1 MLSSGASTSDS
12 VSRSGDASEDDGNSS
27 DGNSSDASQD
37 ASAADAARALFVS
50 AVERDALSSLSRTTR
65 EAVAGATAC
74 VCAGLD
80 GDGDA
85 ALDVLRLVVID
96 ALALDEANLRAVQ
109 PLVTA
114 PASLEDLNRGVQ
126 SARDAFVRPFEVKSP
141 ATETPFEG
149 DTERHKCLDAG
160 RDDPV
165 AAREPIDWSVVIA
178 SLIVKTAA
186 IGKHDARVS
195 ACFKRL
201 SVAARINWRPVAAFE
216 DLLARKLRDALD
228 ENETSVARSDA
239 RETSA
244 PSSPVDEKKTDP
256 LPRRDAWRD
265 VKISKKTRSVS
276 RRRKDAFSF
285 SAMRAT
291 VKDMGYGRAAAVGAA
306 AAFGGGLMFVTGG
319 AAAPAVLAS
328 LASLSAA
335 GGLIGAVAL
344 SAGTLVSSFGGATG
358 IAYALGGV
366 GAGLTG
372 WRFARRLEGL
382 SQFAFLPLRGTDEGM
397 RVFLYVPGFLRDP
410 GDLFKSFGKRDG
422 VYSAVVEVPADRSG
436 SERTGV
442 GSSERTSGENPG
454 TRGENSSGK
463 KDEAE
468 AEAEAENVEPKTSP
482 WRVLSDAV
490 ALRSLTSLLF
500 DTSAGET
507 DGDVN
512 GEETKCL
519 RDEAKNASSSVDVS
533 SVGLRLDVVGDGEV
547 FVSSVVPG
555 GIADAAGV
563 AEGSVLVSAAF
574 VRDDDESSSSDDDDD
589 DDDDECASKE
599 DEDSKDSSKHE
610 DSKAK
615 KKKES
620 SSFLRCGAGAGDAR
634 AVAALFARAAKK
646 KSAAREGGERR
657 PSRSVELRLRRN
669 LSRGADVDALAR
681 RRARRVAESE
691 NGAGTEKLDA
701 LASTNPLSSK
711 STASLGETLDS
722 GSGGVAENLGSPRD
736 VNQSSVSRAWPLPRG
751 AQFVVAWEH
760 ALLMD
765 LGGAMSAFGRAA
777 MTRYVG
783 AQAVAHTSLAAL
795 ASAVAWPV
803 TLLNA
808 GGFID
813 SPWALAEARSKDA
826 GRALAKAL
834 LEGSASGARRPVTI
848 VAYSLGCDVV
858 RAACACL
865 LEAEEEA
872 ISEARNRNADR
883 STGRRE
889 DESEEASDTNEEL
902 SKEKKNAAPRNE
914 KSGLGLIQ
922 DLVFVGAPLDAS
934 FETWSCLAARHDRA
948 RGERGRLRRPIARA
962 DIFKHL
968 QREGFFARRRLD
980 ASFPVP
986 EKNLGAS
993 AGRRGVDARGP
1004 PRGGERGRGRGVRR
1018 ARRDPGQN
1026 GRHPAGRGAGRVTRE
1041 GYR

>member
-178 SLIVKTAA
+178 SLIVKTASL
-186 IGKHDARVS
+186 GKHDARVS

-244 PSSPVDEKKTDP
+244 ETSAPSSPEKKNEKKNDP
-256 LPRRDAWRD
+256 LPKRDAWRD
-265 VKISKKTRSVS
+265 VKISKTTRSVS

-422 VYSAVVEVPADRSG
+422 VYSAVVEVPAEASFRS
-436 SERTGV
+436 SEGV

-468 AEAEAENVEPKTSP
+468 AEAEEENVEPKTSP

-500 DTSAGET
+500 DTGAGET

-808 GGFID
+808 GAFID

-934 FETWSCLAARHDRA
+934 FETWSCLRQVTTGRVVNAGDFGDLSLAPTSSNIFNA
-948 RGERGRLRRPIARA
+948 KASSRGGDWMLRFLFRKKTWA
-962 DIFKHL
+962 L
-968 QREGFFARRRLD
+968 
-980 ASFPVP
+980 
-986 EKNLGAS
+986 
-993 AGRRGVDARGP
+993 RRGVAAWTRVDHPGVENVDVGEVCGVHVEIPDRMGAILQVVGLDA
-1004 PRGGERGRGRGVRR
+1004 
-1018 ARRDPGQN
+1018 
-1026 GRHPAGRGAGRVTRE
+1026 
-1041 GYR
+1041 

>member
-12 VSRSGDASEDDGNSS
+12 VSRSGDASEDDGKSS
-27 DGNSSDASQD
+27 DGTSSDASQD

-85 ALDVLRLVVID
+85 ALEVLRLVVID

-126 SARDAFVRPFEVKSP
+126 SARDAFVRPFEVGSP
-141 ATETPFEG
+141 VTETPFDG
-149 DTERHKCLDAG
+149 DTERHDDDADARVDSASPSGPSRRAEPPPPPPPTDFSAEKIFSSAG
-160 RDDPV
+160 RNDPGR
-165 AAREPIDWSVVIA
+165 ARETIDWSVVVA
-178 SLIVKTAA
+178 SLVVKTASL
-186 IGKHDARVS
+186 GKHDARVS

-201 SVAARINWRPVAAFE
+201 SVAARIPWPPVAAFE

-228 ENETSVARSDA
+228 EDETAARRDA
-239 RETSA
+239 RDEV
-244 PSSPVDEKKTDP
+244 VDETETETETDP

-265 VKISKKTRSVS
+265 VKIQKKTRT
-276 RRRKDAFSF
+276 RRRDAFSF
-285 SAMRAT
+285 SAMRET

-335 GGLIGAVAL
+335 GGVLGAVAL
-344 SAGTLVSSFGGATG
+344 SAGTLVASFGGATG

-372 WRFARRLEGL
+372 WRAARRLEGL

-422 VYSAVVEVPADRSG
+422 VYSAVVEVPAEGSG
-436 SERTGV
+436 SSEGV
-442 GSSERTSGENPG
+442 GSSMSGENRARVE
-454 TRGENSSGK
+454 TGK
-463 KDEAE
+463 RAQAE
-468 AEAEAENVEPKTSP
+468 AEAEAENVFVSPKTSLRVASAP
-482 WRVLSDAV
+482 WRALSDAV
-490 ALRSLTSLLF
+490 ALRSLTGLLF
-500 DTSAGET
+500 DAGAV
-507 DGDVN
+507 DDR
-512 GEETKCL
+512 EEKQKS
-519 RDEAKNASSSVDVS
+519 RDEKENASVDVP
-533 SVGLRLDVVGDGEV
+533 SVGFCLNVVDDGEV
-547 FVSSVVPG
+547 RVASVVPG
-555 GIADAAGV
+555 GVADAAGV

-589 DDDDECASKE
+589 DDGDERDKDSE
-599 DEDSKDSSKHE
+599 EDSKHS
-610 DSKAK
+610 SKAK
-615 KKKES
+615 KNKKA
-620 SSFLRCGAGAGDAR
+620 SSFVRCGAGAGDAR
-634 AVAALFARAAKK
+634 AVAALFKRAA
-646 KSAAREGGERR
+646 RQGGERR
-657 PSRSVELRLRRN
+657 LSRSVELRLRRN

-691 NGAGTEKLDA
+691 NGAGTETLDA
-701 LASTNPLSSK
+701 LASANPLSSK
-711 STASLGETLDS
+711 STASLGVEKDHS
-722 GSGGVAENLGSPRD
+722 GDGSPRD
-736 VNQSSVSRAWPLPRG
+736 VNLVQTKKSYVSAWPLPRG

-808 GGFID
+808 GAFID

-826 GRALAKAL
+826 GRTLAKAL
-834 LEGSASGARRPVTI
+834 LEGSARGARRPVTI

-858 RAACACL
+858 RAACVCL

-872 ISEARNRNADR
+872 EEARHRESR
-883 STGRRE
+883 SE
-889 DESEEASDTNEEL
+889 DEREEASLDEDARV
-902 SKEKKNAAPRNE
+902 KKNAPRNDG
-914 KSGLGLIQ
+914 GLGLIQ

-934 FETWSCLAARHDRA
+934 FDTWAP
-948 RGERGRLRRPIARA
+948 LRRVTTGRVVNAGDFGDLSLAPAGGN
-962 DIFKHL
+962 IFNAKSSRGGDWML
-968 QREGFFARRRLD
+968 RFLFRKKTWAL
-980 ASFPVP
+980 
-986 EKNLGAS
+986 
-993 AGRRGVDARGP
+993 RRGVAAWTRVDHPGVENVDVGEVCGAHVEIPDRMGAILQVVGLDA
-1004 PRGGERGRGRGVRR
+1004 
-1018 ARRDPGQN
+1018 
-1026 GRHPAGRGAGRVTRE
+1026 
-1041 GYR
+1041 

>member
-1 MLSSGASTSDS
+1 
-12 VSRSGDASEDDGNSS
+12 
-27 DGNSSDASQD
+27 
-37 ASAADAARALFVS
+37 
-50 AVERDALSSLSRTTR
+50 
-65 EAVAGATAC
+65 
-74 VCAGLD
+74 
-80 GDGDA
+80 
-85 ALDVLRLVVID
+85 
-96 ALALDEANLRAVQ
+96 
-109 PLVTA
+109 
-114 PASLEDLNRGVQ
+114 
-126 SARDAFVRPFEVKSP
+126 
-141 ATETPFEG
+141 
-149 DTERHKCLDAG
+149 
-160 RDDPV
+160 
-165 AAREPIDWSVVIA
+165 
-178 SLIVKTAA
+178 
-186 IGKHDARVS
+186 
-195 ACFKRL
+195 
-201 SVAARINWRPVAAFE
+201 
-216 DLLARKLRDALD
+216 
-228 ENETSVARSDA
+228 
-239 RETSA
+239 
-244 PSSPVDEKKTDP
+244 
-256 LPRRDAWRD
+256 
-265 VKISKKTRSVS
+265 
-276 RRRKDAFSF
+276 
-285 SAMRAT
+285 MRAT

-422 VYSAVVEVPADRSG
+422 VYSAVVEVSADRSG

-468 AEAEAENVEPKTSP
+468 AEAEEENVEQKTSP

-500 DTSAGET
+500 DTGAGET

-872 ISEARNRNADR
+872 EQARNRNADR
-883 STGRRE
+883 STVRRE
-889 DESEEASDTNEEL
+889 DESEEASENDEGL

-914 KSGLGLIQ
+914 KKSGGLGLIQ

-934 FETWSCLAARHDRA
+934 FDTWSS
-948 RGERGRLRRPIARA
+948 LRRVTTGRVVNAGDFGDLSLAPTSSN
-962 DIFKHL
+962 IFNAKSSRGGDWML
-968 QREGFFARRRLD
+968 RFLFRKKTWAL
-980 ASFPVP
+980 
-986 EKNLGAS
+986 
-993 AGRRGVDARGP
+993 RRGVAAWTRVDHPGVENVDVGEVCGVHVEIPDRMGAILQVVGLDA
-1004 PRGGERGRGRGVRR
+1004 
-1018 ARRDPGQN
+1018 
-1026 GRHPAGRGAGRVTRE
+1026 
-1041 GYR
+1041 

>member
-141 ATETPFEG
+141 VTETPFEG
-149 DTERHKCLDAG
+149 DTERHKSLDAG

-186 IGKHDARVS
+186 LGKHDARVS

-201 SVAARINWRPVAAFE
+201 SVAARINWRPIAAFE

-265 VKISKKTRSVS
+265 VKISKTTRSVS

-422 VYSAVVEVPADRSG
+422 VYSAVVEVSADRSG

-468 AEAEAENVEPKTSP
+468 AEAEEENVEPKTSP

-500 DTSAGET
+500 DTGAGET

-808 GGFID
+808 GAFID

-934 FETWSCLAARHDRA
+934 FETWSCLRRVTTGRVVNAGDFGDLSLAPTSSNICNA
-948 RGERGRLRRPIARA
+948 KSSRGGDWMLRFLFRKKTWA
-962 DIFKHL
+962 L
-968 QREGFFARRRLD
+968 
-980 ASFPVP
+980 
-986 EKNLGAS
+986 
-993 AGRRGVDARGP
+993 RRGVAAWTRVDHPGVENVDVGEVCGVHVEIPDRMGAILRVVGLDA
-1004 PRGGERGRGRGVRR
+1004 
-1018 ARRDPGQN
+1018 
-1026 GRHPAGRGAGRVTRE
+1026 
-1041 GYR
+1041 

>member
-141 ATETPFEG
+141 VTETPFEG
-149 DTERHKCLDAG
+149 DTERHGDDAG

-165 AAREPIDWSVVIA
+165 AAREPIEWSVVIA

-186 IGKHDARVS
+186 LGKHDARVS

-216 DLLARKLRDALD
+216 DLLASKLRDALD

-244 PSSPVDEKKTDP
+244 QTSAPSSPAREKKTDP

-335 GGLIGAVAL
+335 GGVLGAVAL

-372 WRFARRLEGL
+372 WRAARRLEGL

-422 VYSAVVEVPADRSG
+422 VYSAVVEVPADCSG

-442 GSSERTSGENPG
+442 GSPERRSGENPG

-468 AEAEAENVEPKTSP
+468 AEAE
-482 WRVLSDAV
+482 
-490 ALRSLTSLLF
+490 
-500 DTSAGET
+500 
-507 DGDVN
+507 
-512 GEETKCL
+512 
-519 RDEAKNASSSVDVS
+519 
-533 SVGLRLDVVGDGEV
+533 
-547 FVSSVVPG
+547 
-555 GIADAAGV
+555 
-563 AEGSVLVSAAF
+563 
-574 VRDDDESSSSDDDDD
+574 
-589 DDDDECASKE
+589 
-599 DEDSKDSSKHE
+599 
-610 DSKAK
+610 
-615 KKKES
+615 
-620 SSFLRCGAGAGDAR
+620 
-634 AVAALFARAAKK
+634 
-646 KSAAREGGERR
+646 
-657 PSRSVELRLRRN
+657 
-669 LSRGADVDALAR
+669 
-681 RRARRVAESE
+681 
-691 NGAGTEKLDA
+691 
-701 LASTNPLSSK
+701 
-711 STASLGETLDS
+711 
-722 GSGGVAENLGSPRD
+722 
-736 VNQSSVSRAWPLPRG
+736 
-751 AQFVVAWEH
+751 
-760 ALLMD
+760 
-765 LGGAMSAFGRAA
+765 
-777 MTRYVG
+777 
-783 AQAVAHTSLAAL
+783 
-795 ASAVAWPV
+795 
-803 TLLNA
+803 
-808 GGFID
+808 
-813 SPWALAEARSKDA
+813 
-826 GRALAKAL
+826 
-834 LEGSASGARRPVTI
+834 
-848 VAYSLGCDVV
+848 
-858 RAACACL
+858 
-865 LEAEEEA
+865 
-872 ISEARNRNADR
+872 
-883 STGRRE
+883 
-889 DESEEASDTNEEL
+889 
-902 SKEKKNAAPRNE
+902 
-914 KSGLGLIQ
+914 
-922 DLVFVGAPLDAS
+922 
-934 FETWSCLAARHDRA
+934 
-948 RGERGRLRRPIARA
+948 
-962 DIFKHL
+962 
-968 QREGFFARRRLD
+968 
-980 ASFPVP
+980 
-986 EKNLGAS
+986 
-993 AGRRGVDARGP
+993 
-1004 PRGGERGRGRGVRR
+1004 
-1018 ARRDPGQN
+1018 
-1026 GRHPAGRGAGRVTRE
+1026 
-1041 GYR
+1041 

>member
-141 ATETPFEG
+141 VTETPFEG
-149 DTERHKCLDAG
+149 DTERHKSLDAG

-422 VYSAVVEVPADRSG
+422 VYSAVVEVPAEASFRS
-436 SERTGV
+436 SEGV

-500 DTSAGET
+500 DTGAGET

-589 DDDDECASKE
+589 DDDDE
-599 DEDSKDSSKHE
+599 
-610 DSKAK
+610 
-615 KKKES
+615 
-620 SSFLRCGAGAGDAR
+620 
-634 AVAALFARAAKK
+634 
-646 KSAAREGGERR
+646 
-657 PSRSVELRLRRN
+657 
-669 LSRGADVDALAR
+669 
-681 RRARRVAESE
+681 
-691 NGAGTEKLDA
+691 
-701 LASTNPLSSK
+701 
-711 STASLGETLDS
+711 
-722 GSGGVAENLGSPRD
+722 
-736 VNQSSVSRAWPLPRG
+736 
-751 AQFVVAWEH
+751 
-760 ALLMD
+760 
-765 LGGAMSAFGRAA
+765 
-777 MTRYVG
+777 
-783 AQAVAHTSLAAL
+783 
-795 ASAVAWPV
+795 
-803 TLLNA
+803 
-808 GGFID
+808 
-813 SPWALAEARSKDA
+813 
-826 GRALAKAL
+826 
-834 LEGSASGARRPVTI
+834 
-848 VAYSLGCDVV
+848 
-858 RAACACL
+858 
-865 LEAEEEA
+865 
-872 ISEARNRNADR
+872 
-883 STGRRE
+883 
-889 DESEEASDTNEEL
+889 
-902 SKEKKNAAPRNE
+902 
-914 KSGLGLIQ
+914 
-922 DLVFVGAPLDAS
+922 
-934 FETWSCLAARHDRA
+934 
-948 RGERGRLRRPIARA
+948 
-962 DIFKHL
+962 
-968 QREGFFARRRLD
+968 
-980 ASFPVP
+980 
-986 EKNLGAS
+986 
-993 AGRRGVDARGP
+993 
-1004 PRGGERGRGRGVRR
+1004 
-1018 ARRDPGQN
+1018 
-1026 GRHPAGRGAGRVTRE
+1026 
-1041 GYR
+1041 

>member
-141 ATETPFEG
+141 VTETPFEG
-149 DTERHKCLDAG
+149 DTERHGDDAG

-178 SLIVKTAA
+178 SLIVKTASL
-186 IGKHDARVS
+186 GKHDARVS

-216 DLLARKLRDALD
+216 DLLVRKLRDALD
-228 ENETSVARSDA
+228 ENDTSVAFRDA
-239 RETSA
+239 HSSTSAETSG
-244 PSSPVDEKKTDP
+244 PSSPAREEKNDP
-256 LPRRDAWRD
+256 LPKRDAWRD

-276 RRRKDAFSF
+276 RRGKDAFSF

-468 AEAEAENVEPKTSP
+468 AEAEEENVEPKTSP

-500 DTSAGET
+500 DTGAGET

-519 RDEAKNASSSVDVS
+519 RDEAKNASSSVDVPF
-533 SVGLRLDVVGDGEV
+533 VGLRLDVVGDGEV

-808 GGFID
+808 GAFID
-813 SPWALAEARSKDA
+813 SPWSLAEARSKDA

-872 ISEARNRNADR
+872 NSEARNRNADR

-889 DESEEASDTNEEL
+889 DESEEASEKNEEL
-902 SKEKKNAAPRNE
+902 SKEKKSR
-914 KSGLGLIQ
+914 GLGLIQ

-934 FETWSCLAARHDRA
+934 FDTWSCLRRVTTGRVVNAGDFGDLSLAPTSSNIFNA
-948 RGERGRLRRPIARA
+948 KSSRGGDWMLRFLFRKKTWA
-962 DIFKHL
+962 L
-968 QREGFFARRRLD
+968 
-980 ASFPVP
+980 
-986 EKNLGAS
+986 
-993 AGRRGVDARGP
+993 RRGVAAWTRVDHPGVENVDVGEVCGVHVEIPDRMGAILHVVGLDA
-1004 PRGGERGRGRGVRR
+1004 
-1018 ARRDPGQN
+1018 
-1026 GRHPAGRGAGRVTRE
+1026 
-1041 GYR
+1041 

>member
-85 ALDVLRLVVID
+85 ALHVLRLVVID

-141 ATETPFEG
+141 VTETPFEG

-178 SLIVKTAA
+178 SLIVKTASL
-186 IGKHDARVS
+186 GKHDARVS

-201 SVAARINWRPVAAFE
+201 SVAARINWRPIAAFE

-244 PSSPVDEKKTDP
+244 ETSAPSSPEKKNEKKNDP
-256 LPRRDAWRD
+256 LPKRDAWRA
-265 VKISKKTRSVS
+265 VKISKKTQVS

-335 GGLIGAVAL
+335 GGVLGAVAL

-422 VYSAVVEVPADRSG
+422 VYSAVVEVSADRSG

-468 AEAEAENVEPKTSP
+468 AEAEEENVEQKTSP

-500 DTSAGET
+500 DTGAGET

-808 GGFID
+808 GAFID

-934 FETWSCLAARHDRA
+934 FETWSCLRQVTTGRVVNAGDFGDLSLAPTSSNIFNA
-948 RGERGRLRRPIARA
+948 KASSRGGDWMLRFLFRKKTWA
-962 DIFKHL
+962 L
-968 QREGFFARRRLD
+968 
-980 ASFPVP
+980 
-986 EKNLGAS
+986 
-993 AGRRGVDARGP
+993 RRGVAAWTRVDHPGVENVDVGEVCGVHVEIPDRMGAILQVVGLDA
-1004 PRGGERGRGRGVRR
+1004 
-1018 ARRDPGQN
+1018 
-1026 GRHPAGRGAGRVTRE
+1026 
-1041 GYR
+1041 

>member
-141 ATETPFEG
+141 VTETPFEG
-149 DTERHKCLDAG
+149 DTERHKSLDAG

-178 SLIVKTAA
+178 SLIVKTASL
-186 IGKHDARVS
+186 GKHDARVS

-201 SVAARINWRPVAAFE
+201 SVAARINWRPIAAFE

-244 PSSPVDEKKTDP
+244 ETSAPSSPEKKNENKNDP
-256 LPRRDAWRD
+256 LPKRDAWRA
-265 VKISKKTRSVS
+265 VKISKKTQVS

-335 GGLIGAVAL
+335 GGVLGAVAL

-422 VYSAVVEVPADRSG
+422 VYSAVVEVSADRSG

-468 AEAEAENVEPKTSP
+468 AEAEEENVEPKTSP

-500 DTSAGET
+500 DTGAGET

-519 RDEAKNASSSVDVS
+519 RDEAKNASSSVDVPF
-533 SVGLRLDVVGDGEV
+533 VGLRLDVVGDGEV

-872 ISEARNRNADR
+872 NSEARNRNADR

-934 FETWSCLAARHDRA
+934 FETWSCLRRVTTGRVVNAGDFGDLSLAPTSSNIFNA
-948 RGERGRLRRPIARA
+948 KASSRGGDWMLRFLFRKKTWA
-962 DIFKHL
+962 L
-968 QREGFFARRRLD
+968 
-980 ASFPVP
+980 
-986 EKNLGAS
+986 
-993 AGRRGVDARGP
+993 RRGVAAWTRVDHPGVENVDVGEVCGVHVEIPDRMGAILHVVGLDA
-1004 PRGGERGRGRGVRR
+1004 
-1018 ARRDPGQN
+1018 
-1026 GRHPAGRGAGRVTRE
+1026 
-1041 GYR
+1041 

>member
-141 ATETPFEG
+141 VTETPFEG
-149 DTERHKCLDAG
+149 DTERHGDDAG

-178 SLIVKTAA
+178 SLIVKTASL
-186 IGKHDARVS
+186 GKHDARVS

-201 SVAARINWRPVAAFE
+201 SVAARINWRPIAAFE

-244 PSSPVDEKKTDP
+244 ETSAPSSPEKKNENKNDP
-256 LPRRDAWRD
+256 LPKRDAWRA
-265 VKISKKTRSVS
+265 VKISKKTQVS

-335 GGLIGAVAL
+335 GGVLGAVAL

-372 WRFARRLEGL
+372 WRAARRLEGL

-468 AEAEAENVEPKTSP
+468 AEAEEENVEPKTSP

-500 DTSAGET
+500 DTGAGET

-872 ISEARNRNADR
+872 NSEARNRNADR

-934 FETWSCLAARHDRA
+934 FETWSCLRRVTTGRVVNAGDFGDLSLAPTSSNIFNA
-948 RGERGRLRRPIARA
+948 KASSRGGDWMLRFLFRKKTWA
-962 DIFKHL
+962 L
-968 QREGFFARRRLD
+968 
-980 ASFPVP
+980 
-986 EKNLGAS
+986 
-993 AGRRGVDARGP
+993 RRGVAAWTRVDHPGVENVDVGEVCGVHVEIPDRMGAILQVVGLDA
-1004 PRGGERGRGRGVRR
+1004 
-1018 ARRDPGQN
+1018 
-1026 GRHPAGRGAGRVTRE
+1026 
-1041 GYR
+1041 